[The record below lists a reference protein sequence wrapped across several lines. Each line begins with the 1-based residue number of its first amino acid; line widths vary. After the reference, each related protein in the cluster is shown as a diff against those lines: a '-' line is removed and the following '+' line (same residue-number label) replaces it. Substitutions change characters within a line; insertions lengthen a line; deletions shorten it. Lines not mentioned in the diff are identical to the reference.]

1 MVFLKPNQVQHD
13 CGSIVINKG
22 KLKIRAMILV
32 ILLLIWNI
40 HTKQNVVRYNFSCNT
55 NRLTINSVFSLPC
68 VCISRCNQLSFL
80 LLYNQTHLTPG
91 ALLLQIQR
99 VYNVVEA
106 NNENDKNKVFCKEK
120 KGDYDNCGMYV

>member
-1 MVFLKPNQVQHD
+1 
-13 CGSIVINKG
+13 
-22 KLKIRAMILV
+22 MILV

-40 HTKQNVVRYNFSCNT
+40 HTKQNVVRITFPATLIDSL
-55 NRLTINSVFSLPC
+55 LTQYSLC
-68 VCISRCNQLSFL
+68 HAYAYRGNQLSFL

-120 KGDYDNCGMYV
+120 KRGL